1 MNKRDNE
8 TVSPLYQGYIYIYIL
23 FVGHPFDIYIYI
35 YISAILLIYIY
46 IYIYITIPMS
56 HRFVGHPFD
65 QQMSDPF
72 VFTVLCRTNGWWI
85 NLYESSNESS
95 PVSIILENKFRPNVL
110 SVKSPVGQVSVG
122 QRSCRSSVCRSN
134 VCRPNVRSRCIPWQ
148 VIFMY
153 VYIYIYIYIWFIK
166 ISEKT
171 SPKLRVDLE
180 RILPRLS

>member
-1 MNKRDNE
+1 
-8 TVSPLYQGYIYIYIL
+8 
-23 FVGHPFDIYIYI
+23 
-35 YISAILLIYIY
+35 
-46 IYIYITIPMS
+46 MS

-134 VCRPNVRSRCIPWQ
+134 VCRPNVRSRAPSAFKEVWSLSSEIYP
-148 VIFMY
+148 IFLSFLPFFLSFLSIFY
-153 VYIYIYIYIWFIK
+153 QITIARKCCLKGKDWKLAFDSSVGII
-166 ISEKT
+166 EKMFACVQPELQASYT
-171 SPKLRVDLE
+171 RNTYNNVL
-180 RILPRLS
+180 